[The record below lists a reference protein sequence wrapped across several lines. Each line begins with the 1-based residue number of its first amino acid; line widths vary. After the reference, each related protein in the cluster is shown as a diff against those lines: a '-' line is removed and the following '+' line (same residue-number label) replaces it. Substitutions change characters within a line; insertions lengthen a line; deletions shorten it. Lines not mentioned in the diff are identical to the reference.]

1 MVSPDDT
8 QRVKM
13 LYDHAEANQLRNLR
27 ALCKVWLY
35 ADKGSE
41 GKGLAEQK
49 IRAWID
55 RGDPSKDASL

>member
-1 MVSPDDT
+1 MSADES

-13 LYDHAEANQLRNLR
+13 LYEHAEANQLRNLR

-35 ADKGSE
+35 ADKGSR
-41 GKGLAEQK
+41 GKQLAEQK
-49 IRAWID
+49 IRTWID

>member
-1 MVSPDDT
+1 MSTDES

-13 LYDHAEANQLRNLR
+13 LYEHAEANQLRNLR
-27 ALCKVWLY
+27 ALCKVWSF

-41 GKGLAEQK
+41 VKQLAEQK